1 MKLSTKIA
9 STLVL
14 FGMIATASAND
25 KATPELLVGISDAQ
39 IEALSASESAE
50 TRGESIRIP
59 VGVKPSLCGWKPCF
73 KTIYASV
80 RVKVSRNGNSYY
92 VKH

>member
-1 MKLSTKIA
+1 MKLSSKIA

-14 FGMIATASAND
+14 CGMIATASADD
-25 KATPELLVGISDAQ
+25 KAAPELLVGISEAQ
-39 IEALSASESAE
+39 IEALSATESAE

-59 VGVKPSLCGWKPCF
+59 VAVKPGLCGWKPCF
-73 KTIYASV
+73 KTIYGT
-80 RVKVSRNGNSYY
+80 VKVKVTRNGNSYY